1 MGDALERQSN
11 FRVNDRTKHRGRGFG
26 SSVSVSLSHA
36 KVAREKKPPEKP
48 PNPSPQRQLRHR
60 SQGTIPGWPGECELR

>member
-36 KVAREKKPPEKP
+36 KVAREKKPPEKAAKP
-48 PNPSPQRQLRHR
+48 KPAKAVAAPIARHHPR
-60 SQGTIPGWPGECELR
+60 LAG